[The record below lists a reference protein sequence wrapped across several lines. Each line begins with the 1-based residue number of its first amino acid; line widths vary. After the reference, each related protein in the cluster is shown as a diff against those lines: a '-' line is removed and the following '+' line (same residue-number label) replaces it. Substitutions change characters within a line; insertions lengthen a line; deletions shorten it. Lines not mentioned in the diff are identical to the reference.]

1 MSQNFIY
8 WRFLDFCQFLF
19 NCQWTFKKLCIRLTL
34 IFKKRHEVASSYA
47 LKKPKNMHPLALTPE
62 KHHKFFFP
70 EISSMKISFFKSRSH
85 HVPVQNQQ

>member
-1 MSQNFIY
+1 MDIYEIMHKINSNF
-8 WRFLDFCQFLF
+8 Q
-19 NCQWTFKKLCIRLTL
+19 KKAWGCVFIC
-34 IFKKRHEVASSYA
+34 FE
-47 LKKPKNMHPLALTPE
+47 KPKNMHPLALTPE